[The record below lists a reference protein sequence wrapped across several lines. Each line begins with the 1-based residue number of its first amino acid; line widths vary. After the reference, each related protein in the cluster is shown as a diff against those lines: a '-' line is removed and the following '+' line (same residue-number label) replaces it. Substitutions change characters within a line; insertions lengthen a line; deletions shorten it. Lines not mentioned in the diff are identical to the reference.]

1 MSFFISSQL
10 QRQPIYDVLA
20 RQDGIHLST
29 AETRQQQGQR
39 QVSLAM
45 PTATEVLAAQMTVGE
60 ALKKS
65 SQFRSWPVTDRGVV
79 GIVSRSSLQRALAEG
94 AATRPL
100 IELVDSDDFPR
111 IHVDQSLHFAL
122 ERMGAAKLDALPVV
136 SRADV
141 HKLEGIITLRDVL
154 NSYGVG
160 LQGSD

>member
-1 MSFFISSQL
+1 
-10 QRQPIYDVLA
+10 
-20 RQDGIHLST
+20 
-29 AETRQQQGQR
+29 
-39 QVSLAM
+39 M